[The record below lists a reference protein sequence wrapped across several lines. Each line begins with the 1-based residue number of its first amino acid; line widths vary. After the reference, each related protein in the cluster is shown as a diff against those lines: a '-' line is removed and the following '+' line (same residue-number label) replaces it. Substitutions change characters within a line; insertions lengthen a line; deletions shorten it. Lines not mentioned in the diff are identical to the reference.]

1 MSSKIQ
7 MIRLDEI
14 AKINPARKVLK
25 GKKVDFVDMAALPQN
40 SRDIIKVNI
49 DQRIAKGA
57 GAHFRNYDTLL
68 ARITP
73 CLENGKT
80 AQVRCLEDDA
90 IAEGS
95 TEFIVLCG
103 IDEKDNDFIYYL
115 CRDSEFR
122 KYAIG
127 RMEGTS
133 GRQRV
138 SWQSIAAYQFQCP
151 EQAVRVRNSKVL
163 TLLDD
168 RITLLR
174 ETNLTL
180 EAIAQAIFKSW
191 FVDFDPVRAKLEG
204 RQPEGMDQATASL
217 FPDSFEQSELGVLPK
232 GWNIGNLGDIFTLR
246 NDRTK
251 PSNQTFLLPYVPTE
265 SIDSKTL
272 FLNTFKYGDEAK
284 SSLILFNEGDVLFG
298 AMRPYF
304 HKVCLAPFNGV
315 TRTTVFTLTPKD
327 HLSTAF
333 ALLQAFQEQ
342 TVNYATKHSEG
353 STIPYAKWKNS
364 LEKMTIVIPNQ
375 GLQRKFS
382 DIVMPL
388 IKSGNE
394 NCSRSRTLANLR
406 DSLLPRLISGQLNLT
421 DAEEQIETALA

>member
-1 MSSKIQ
+1 MSFKTQ

-40 SRDIIKVNI
+40 SRDIIKGNV

-180 EAIAQAIFKSW
+180 EAIAQALFKSW
-191 FVDFDPVRAKLEG
+191 FVDFEPVRAKKEG
-204 RQPEGMDQATASL
+204 RKPEGMDAETAAL
-217 FPDSFEQSELGVLPK
+217 FPDRFQQSELCEIPK
-232 GWNIGNLGDIFTLR
+232 GWTSNVIKELINRPNISKRFTKAQVLRYGAIPVYEQGVSILLGYH
-246 NDRTK
+246 ND
-251 PSNQTFLLPYVPTE
+251 VPTCNASPE
-265 SIDSKTL
+265 NPMFIFGDHTCVTKLSCQPFDISQNVILLNGSMRNTIWTYYAIQGKQKFEEYRRHWMELIVKNVVVPSIPICNRFAEIVLPLQLKIEANEKTIQL
-272 FLNTFKYGDEAK
+272 
-284 SSLILFNEGDVLFG
+284 
-298 AMRPYF
+298 
-304 HKVCLAPFNGV
+304 
-315 TRTTVFTLTPKD
+315 
-327 HLSTAF
+327 LS
-333 ALLQAFQEQ
+333 
-342 TVNYATKHSEG
+342 
-353 STIPYAKWKNS
+353 
-364 LEKMTIVIPNQ
+364 
-375 GLQRKFS
+375 
-382 DIVMPL
+382 
-388 IKSGNE
+388 
-394 NCSRSRTLANLR
+394 NLR
-406 DSLLPRLISGQLNLT
+406 DTLLPRLISGQIRLP
-421 DAEEQIETALA
+421 DAAEKI